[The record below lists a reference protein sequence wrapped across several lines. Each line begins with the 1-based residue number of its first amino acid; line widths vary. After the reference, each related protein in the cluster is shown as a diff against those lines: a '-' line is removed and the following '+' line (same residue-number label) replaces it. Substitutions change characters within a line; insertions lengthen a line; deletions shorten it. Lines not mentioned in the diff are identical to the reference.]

1 MITVSLQEKNGIY
14 QAVLN
19 YKDDTGKRKQK
30 WKSTGITIK
39 NNKKLALIKAIEFR
53 LEFEKNL
60 NKKNENYDSKT
71 NQETFFVD
79 YMKKWLK
86 IIKPTIKPNTF
97 HKSIFFLTNLN
108 YHDI

>member
-1 MITVSLQEKNGIY
+1 LLDAKTHYLYNEFFIINKYNTLYNIKICKNLKGVYIMITVSLQEKNGIY

-53 LEFEKNL
+53 LEFEK
-60 NKKNENYDSKT
+60 KT
-71 NQETFFVD
+71 
-79 YMKKWLK
+79 
-86 IIKPTIKPNTF
+86 
-97 HKSIFFLTNLN
+97 
-108 YHDI
+108 